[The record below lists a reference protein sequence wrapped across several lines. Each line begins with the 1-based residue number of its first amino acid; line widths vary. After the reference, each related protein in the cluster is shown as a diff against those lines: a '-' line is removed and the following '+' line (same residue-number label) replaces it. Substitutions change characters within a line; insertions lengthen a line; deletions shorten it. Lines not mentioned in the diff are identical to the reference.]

1 VKRVAAILLAAGRS
15 RRMGAFKPL
24 LSFGPQTVIESSVA
38 NLRAGGVD
46 DLTVV
51 VGHRGD
57 EIREK
62 LQSAGVT
69 FVVNPD
75 PDTSM
80 ATSISLGAGQVG
92 EQIGAVLI
100 TPADHPAIPGDTIKL
115 IVNEWELGA
124 ALVQP
129 EYEGRGGHPV
139 LIDRQYFDE
148 LLHLDPERGLRG
160 FFEQHRERTLRLPVS
175 SPFIARDMDTWE
187 DYVALHQEVFGAPP
201 SQF

>member
-1 VKRVAAILLAAGRS
+1 MKSVAAILLAAGRS

-24 LSFGPQTVIESSVA
+24 LPFGPQAVIESSVA
-38 NLRAGGVD
+38 NLRAGGVTD
-46 DLTVV
+46 IIVV
-51 VGHRGD
+51 IGHRGD

-62 LQSAGVT
+62 LQTAGVT

-80 ATSISLGAGQVG
+80 ATSIALGVGQVG

-100 TPADHPAIPGDTIKL
+100 APADHPAIPGETIKL
-115 IVNEWELGA
+115 IVNEWEHGA

-139 LIDRQYFDE
+139 LVDRQYFDE

-160 FFEQHRERTLRLPVS
+160 FFERHRSEAHRLPVN

-187 DYVALHQEVFGAPP
+187 DYVALHQEVFGQPP
-201 SQF
+201 RQF

>member
-1 VKRVAAILLAAGRS
+1 VAAILLAAGRS

-24 LSFGPQTVIESSVA
+24 LPFGHQTVIESSVA
-38 NLRAGGVD
+38 SLRAGGVTD
-46 DLTVV
+46 IIVV

-62 LQSAGVT
+62 LQTAGVS
-69 FVVNPD
+69 FAFNPD
-75 PDTSM
+75 AETPM
-80 ATSISLGAGQVG
+80 GASIALGLGQVG
-92 EQIGAVLI
+92 EQCGAILI
-100 TPADHPAIPGDTIKL
+100 APADHPAIPGETIKL
-115 IVNEWELGA
+115 IVSEWEQGS

-139 LIDRQYFDE
+139 LIDRKYFAE

-160 FFEQHRERTLRLPVS
+160 FFERHRSEARRLLVN

-187 DYVALHQEVFGAPP
+187 DYLALHKEVFGELPR
-201 SQF
+201 QF